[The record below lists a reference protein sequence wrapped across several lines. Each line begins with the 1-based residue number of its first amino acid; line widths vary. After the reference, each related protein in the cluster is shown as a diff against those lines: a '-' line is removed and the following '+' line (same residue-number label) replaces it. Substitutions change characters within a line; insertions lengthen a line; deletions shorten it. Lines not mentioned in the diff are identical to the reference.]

1 MHIKRQDPKFPHNEL
16 MLFLKYHS
24 YLQAKTAAFESG
36 ILKNSAAVFFTD
48 KTPTSTVNKIKD
60 RKIQQRKQIA
70 LSLIF
75 INLSDRNFVTGAEY
89 ILIDFRKPPKAI
101 WFLPQEFL
109 QNAIQTISKSFCLY
123 RILLK
128 PLWVIYQKMVI
139 YLYRLKEFRIPHPG
153 LACMDWP
160 TLSRC
165 NMIWPILL
173 MLRGVS
179 HKLYK
184 GASHS

>member
-24 YLQAKTAAFESG
+24 YLQAKTAPLESG

-48 KTPTSTVNKIKD
+48 KTPTSTVNKIKY

-109 QNAIQTISKSFCLY
+109 QNIIPTISKSFSLY
-123 RILLK
+123 RKLLNRQSLGDFTK
-128 PLWVIYQKMVI
+128 VEGTQMEIFNFLWLIWVNSLPLT
-139 YLYRLKEFRIPHPG
+139 
-153 LACMDWP
+153 P
-160 TLSRC
+160 TK
-165 NMIWPILL
+165 
-173 MLRGVS
+173 
-179 HKLYK
+179 HD
-184 GASHS
+184 

>member
-24 YLQAKTAAFESG
+24 YLQAKTAPLESG

-48 KTPTSTVNKIKD
+48 KTPTSTVNKIKY

-139 YLYRLKEFRIPHPG
+139 YLQRLKEF
-153 LACMDWP
+153 
-160 TLSRC
+160 
-165 NMIWPILL
+165 PIQSYVFA
-173 MLRGVS
+173 GS
-179 HKLYK
+179 WNDTGISISLY
-184 GASHS
+184 SFVPQIFTVYVI